1 MKIIQLERLELGSE
15 CQSEP
20 GRGESNMRYTISL
33 IVIHQLVAAGRLQIL
48 FTFNKFQC
56 NLSVSSLICYTD
68 LEAVNFEFCNE
79 DDGYNTCFAS
89 YNKSKA
95 LIH

>member
-1 MKIIQLERLELGSE
+1 MTVCMSSDFVSGAALKIIQLERLELGSE

-20 GRGESNMRYTISL
+20 GRGESNMRYTISV

-56 NLSVSSLICYTD
+56 NLFSIFSHLLHGSGGC
-68 LEAVNFEFCNE
+68 
-79 DDGYNTCFAS
+79 
-89 YNKSKA
+89 
-95 LIH
+95 